1 MRNKHPNYLPASLV
15 IGFFL
20 LSTAIVWDRSFSG
33 NTVYPDNLEESVREL
48 SLAVNMLNT
57 KVEGLGDSMQ
67 DMPGSPASIVERSP
81 KLEPTLRD
89 LVERLDSLENTLGL
103 LDSSSNGFQ
112 NAPALGSQFSVANLV
127 ERYPMNEP
135 ALLLLKNNAKVD
147 NSIGFLGMSYH
158 QVLSRFGS
166 PSHTNFTSG
175 RVTFY
180 YQDLS
185 GGGKVIIVFQNER
198 VVSLIANW

>member
-1 MRNKHPNYLPASLV
+1 MSNKHPNYLPASLV

-20 LSTAIVWDRSFSG
+20 LSIAIVWDSSFSG
-33 NTVYPDNLEESVREL
+33 NKVYPGNLEDSVREL

-57 KVEGLGDSMQ
+57 KVESLSDSMQ

-89 LVERLDSLENTLGL
+89 LVERLDSLETTLGL
-103 LDSSSNGFQ
+103 LDNSSNGFQ

-135 ALLLLKNNAKVD
+135 ALLLLKNNSRVD

-166 PSHTNFTSG
+166 PNHTSLASG

-185 GGGKVIIVFQNER
+185 GGGKVVIAFQNER
-198 VVSLIANW
+198 VVSLNADW